1 MASGG
6 EIMRYKIA
14 AVCVVTLMLLVF
26 AVPQSSW
33 CQSQPY
39 PTRQLTYLIPFD
51 PGGQSDVEAR
61 RQQTHLA
68 RILGQQVIID
78 YKVGGG
84 GAIGWRELVKSKPD
98 GYVFAGFNIPHTI
111 LQPLQQAVGYKTEQL
126 VPVALF
132 QRTPLGLAVPE
143 NSPYKTLQDFIDAA
157 KKDPGKLSVGGSS
170 FFSGPHFADMLF
182 EKLAG
187 IKLSY
192 VPFTGAAPQVT
203 ALLGGHTDAG
213 MTFSND
219 LVRFKD
225 KLRIL
230 AMATE
235 GRMEDFPDVPT
246 FKELGFDIVESVD
259 RGVIVPPNT
268 PKEIIAKLEA
278 AFLEIAKNPEIQAE
292 MKKQGFVPL
301 AMGADETKAHLDKL
315 TASYKVLLE
324 EIKKTT
330 K

>member
-1 MASGG
+1 MALGG
-6 EIMRYKIA
+6 ETMRYKIA
-14 AVCVVTLMLLVF
+14 AVCVVMLTLLVF
-26 AVPQSSW
+26 SVPQSGW
-33 CQSQPY
+33 CQSQPF

-61 RQQTHLA
+61 RQQTHLS

-143 NSPYKTLQDFIDAA
+143 NSPYKTLKEFIEAA
-157 KKDPGKLSVGGSS
+157 KKEPDKLTVGGSS
-170 FFSGPHFADMLF
+170 FFSGAHFADMLF

-192 VPFTGAAPQVT
+192 VPFTGSAPQIT

-213 MTFSND
+213 MCFSND

-225 KLRIL
+225 KVRVL
-230 AMATE
+230 AMATDE
-235 GRMEDFPDVPT
+235 RMEDFPEAPT

-268 PKEIIAKLEA
+268 PKEIVAKLEA
-278 AFLEIAKNPEIQAE
+278 AFLEIAKNPEIQSE

-301 AMGADETKAHLDKL
+301 AMGAAETKAHLDKL
-315 TASYKVLLE
+315 TASYKALFE
-324 EIKKTT
+324 DIKNNMK
-330 K
+330 

>member
-1 MASGG
+1 MHRKHVAVVLILLALAS
-6 EIMRYKIA
+6 
-14 AVCVVTLMLLVF
+14 F
-26 AVPQSSW
+26 ACTDTGWS
-33 CQSQPY
+33 QSQPY

-61 RQQTHLA
+61 RQQPHLG

-98 GYVFAGFNIPHTI
+98 GYLFAGFNIPHTI

-143 NSPYKTLQDFIDAA
+143 NSPYKTLKDFIEAA
-157 KKDPGKLSVGGSS
+157 KKEPGKLSVGGSS

-235 GRMEDFPDVPT
+235 ERMEDFPDVPT

-315 TASYKVLLE
+315 TASYKAMFE
-324 EIKKTT
+324 EIKKTM

>member
-1 MASGG
+1 
-6 EIMRYKIA
+6 MRYKIA
-14 AVCVVTLMLLVF
+14 VVLVAILVF
-26 AVPQSSW
+26 PLIAIPQGW
-33 CQSQPY
+33 CQSQAF

-61 RQQTHLA
+61 RQQPHLS
-68 RILGQQVIID
+68 RILGQQIIID

-84 GAIGWRELVKSKPD
+84 GAIGWRELAKSKPD
-98 GYVFAGFNIPHTI
+98 GYLFAGFNIPHTI
-111 LQPLQQAVGYKTEQL
+111 LQPLQQDVGYKTEQL

-132 QRTPLGLAVPE
+132 QRTPVGLAVPDS
-143 NSPYKTLQDFIDAA
+143 SPYKTLSEFIEAA
-157 KKDPGKLSVGGSS
+157 KKEPGKLTVGGSS
-170 FFSGPHFADMLF
+170 FFSGPHFATMLF
-182 EKLAG
+182 DKLAG

-192 VPFTGAAPQVT
+192 VPFTGAAPQIT

-230 AMATE
+230 AIATE
-235 GRMEDFPDVPT
+235 ERMGDFPDVPT
-246 FKELGFDIVESVD
+246 FKELGFDIVEAVD

-278 AFLEIAKNPEIQAE
+278 AFLEISKNPEIQSE
-292 MKKQGFVPL
+292 MRKQGFVPL
-301 AMGADETKAHLDKL
+301 AMGAAESKTYLDKL
-315 TASYKVLLE
+315 TASYKAMFE
-324 EIKKTT
+324 EIKKTM

>member
-1 MASGG
+1 
-6 EIMRYKIA
+6 MRYKIA
-14 AVCVVTLMLLVF
+14 AVLVAVVLLPWTLIQ
-26 AVPQSSW
+26 PEW
-33 CQSQPY
+33 CQAQSY

-61 RQQTHLA
+61 RQQPHLS

-111 LQPLQQAVGYKTEQL
+111 LQPLQQNVGYKTEQL

-132 QRTPLGLAVPE
+132 QRTPVGLAVPD
-143 NSPYKTLQDFIDAA
+143 NSPYKTLNEFIEAA
-157 KKDPGKLSVGGSS
+157 KKDPGKLTVGGSS
-170 FFSGPHFADMLF
+170 FFSGPHFATMLF
-182 EKLAG
+182 DKLAG

-192 VPFTGAAPQVT
+192 VPFTGAAPQIT

-213 MTFSND
+213 MSFSND

-230 AMATE
+230 ALATE
-235 GRMEDFPDVPT
+235 GRMAEFPDAPT
-246 FKELGFDIVESVD
+246 FKELGFNIVEAVD

-268 PKEIIAKLEA
+268 PKEVIAKLEA
-278 AFLEIAKNPEIQAE
+278 AFLEIANNPEIQAE
-292 MKKQGFVPL
+292 MRKQGFVPL
-301 AMGADETKAHLDKL
+301 AMGAADTKAYLDKL
-315 TASYKVLLE
+315 TANYKAMFE
-324 EIKKTT
+324 EIKQTEK
-330 K
+330 

>member
-1 MASGG
+1 MHRKLVGVFLIS
-6 EIMRYKIA
+6 A
-14 AVCVVTLMLLVF
+14 ALACLAF
-26 AVPQSSW
+26 QEYGWSQSA
-33 CQSQPY
+33 PY

-61 RQQTHLA
+61 RQQPHLS

-84 GAIGWRELVKSKPD
+84 GALGWRELTRSKPD
-98 GYVFAGFNIPHTI
+98 GYLFCGFNIPHTI
-111 LQPLQQAVGYKTEQL
+111 LQPLQQEVGYKTEQL

-132 QRTPLGLAVPE
+132 QRTPVGLAVPE
-143 NSPYKTLQDFIDAA
+143 NSPYKTLAEFIQAA
-157 KKDPGKLSVGGSS
+157 KKEPGKLSVGGSS
-170 FFSGPHFADMLF
+170 FFSGPHFATMLF
-182 EKLAG
+182 DKLAG

-192 VPFTGAAPQVT
+192 VPFTGAAPQIT

-213 MTFSND
+213 MSFSND

-235 GRMEDFPDVPT
+235 ERMAEFPDVPT
-246 FKELGFDIVESVD
+246 FREQGFDIVEAVD
-259 RGVIVPPNT
+259 RGVLVPPKT

-278 AFLEIAKNPEIQAE
+278 AFLEIAKDPGIQSE

-301 AMGADETKAHLDKL
+301 AMGAAETKAYLDKL
-315 TASYKVLLE
+315 AASYKAMFE
-324 EIKKTT
+324 EIKKTM